1 MGTEVKADYSLA
13 GVRFYSDGM
22 TKDFQQ
28 GYLSTAVAIVTLMLY
43 TGWMHVMLL
52 LIVFCWVDKWVM
64 ATLLVLI
71 STVFLPAKPV
81 LWPAFNRL
89 WVFKTWREYFH
100 FSCLFE
106 TVLIPHKR
114 YVFTEF
120 PHGVFPMGPLVAGTL
135 MQTLFPDW
143 SIYSVAAS
151 SVFNIPMWRH
161 FLSWIGSMPASPH
174 NFKMLLRKGS
184 VAVIVGG
191 IAEMFMQHP
200 FKERVKVRNRK
211 GFVRMAIE
219 TGADGIVPVYHF
231 GNSQTLD
238 FGPESL
244 SAFSR
249 KIRASFGFLYGR
261 WGLPLPRRVPIL
273 MVTGT
278 PIEVPHMEK
287 DHPDFDKT
295 VDEVHAQVIQALQD
309 LYDKYKAQYGWADR
323 PLEIS

>member
-1 MGTEVKADYSLA
+1 MSAEAMADFSLA

-22 TKDFQQ
+22 TKDFKQ
-28 GYLSTAVAIVTLMLY
+28 GWLSTAVAVTTLTLY
-43 TGWMHVMLL
+43 TGWIHVMLG
-52 LIVFCWVDKWVM
+52 LILFSWKPWVL
-64 ATLLVLI
+64 ATLAALV

-89 WVFKTWREYFH
+89 WVFRTWREYFH

-106 TVLIPHKR
+106 VVLEPNKHYI
-114 YVFTEF
+114 FTEF
-120 PHGVFPMGPLVAGTL
+120 PHGVYPMGPLVAGTL

-151 SVFNIPMWRH
+151 SVFKIPLWRH
-161 FLSWIGSMPASPH
+161 FISWIGSRPATSK
-174 NFKMLLRKGS
+174 NFKALLQKGS

-200 FKERVKVRNRK
+200 HKERVLLKTRK
-211 GFVRMAIE
+211 GFVRVAIE

-238 FGPESL
+238 FGPEWL
-244 SAFSR
+244 STFSR

-261 WGLPLPRRVPIL
+261 WGLPLPRRVPIM

-278 PIEVPHMEK
+278 PIPVPHLAK
-287 DHPDFDKT
+287 DHPEYAAA
-295 VDEVHAQVIQALQD
+295 VEEVHAKVMQATQD
-309 LYDKYKAQYGWADR
+309 LYDKYKGLYGWEDR